1 MPAGLAFLSTL
12 GIVAMLWVGGHII
25 LVGVDELGWSWLY
38 DQVHHL
44 EEAVADSTGAL
55 GGAFE
60 WVVNTLAS
68 ALLGLIIGAV
78 VVAVVSLIRRIRGT
92 RRDSDAK

>member
-1 MPAGLAFLSTL
+1 MPAVLAFLSTL

-44 EEAVADSTGAL
+44 EEVVADSAGAL
-55 GGAFE
+55 GGIFE

-78 VVAVVSLIRRIRGT
+78 VVAVISLIRRIRGT